1 VGEGACAPSP
11 VSAFNMPASP
21 TPPGLRPPP
30 PPLPGRGIVMAI
42 PGERPY
48 PGKRAPAPAL
58 SSGSPIHWTVGGIL
72 LWGRGQKPPCLSAFN
87 MPASPTPPMH
97 SEALSPAG
105 PGRGQS
111 WRYPGNSR
119 TQENEPLR
127 RPFLQVLPY
136 TGPWE
141 VSPRGEGAKAPLSLC
156 FQYVGIPHP
165 ARPPAS
171 SPAPPGTGDSHGD
184 TRGKAVPGK
193 MSPCTGPFF
202 RFSHTLDRGG
212 YTPVGEGAK
221 APLSLCFQYA
231 GIPHPARPPASSP
244 APPGAGAVVAIPG
257 E

>member
-1 VGEGACAPSP
+1 
-11 VSAFNMPASP
+11 MPESP

-30 PPLPGRGIVMAI
+30 PPLPGRG
-42 PGERPY
+42 
-48 PGKRAPAPAL
+48 
-58 SSGSPIHWTVGGIL
+58 
-72 LWGRGQKPPCLSAFN
+72 
-87 MPASPTPPMH
+87 
-97 SEALSPAG
+97 
-105 PGRGQS
+105 QS
-111 WRYPGNSR
+111 WRYPGKGR
-119 TQENEPLR
+119 TRENEPLR

-202 RFSHTLDRGG
+202 RFSHTLDRGR
-212 YTPVGEGAK
+212 YTPVGEGASPTP
-221 APLSLCFQYA
+221 PLSLCFQYA
-231 GIPHPARPPASSP
+231 PTTNTNVISRS
-244 APPGAGAVVAIPG
+244 GADSHRNGRKRAFLHRLY
-257 E
+257 